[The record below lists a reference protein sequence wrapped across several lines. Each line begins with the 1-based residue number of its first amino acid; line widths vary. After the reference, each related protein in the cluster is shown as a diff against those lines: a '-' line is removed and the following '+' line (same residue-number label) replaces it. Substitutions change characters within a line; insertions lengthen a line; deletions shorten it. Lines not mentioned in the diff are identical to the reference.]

1 MKRKATLIRIFGY
14 LLQHKRQ
21 LAFILS
27 LSFLGNLLALA
38 GPRLSGA
45 AINLIA
51 EGMDGSMDLPGVY
64 KYAAFM
70 LLFYVSS
77 SLMSYAVNVSM
88 ITLSRRITYT
98 LRKDTFNHLVTLPVS
113 FFDGTTTGDILS
125 RISYDID
132 TINASLSNDV
142 VQVVSSSVTIAG
154 SLVMMLRLSPR
165 LVLVFAVTIPLALLL
180 ASYLT
185 HMVQPMFRAR
195 SRAAGEL
202 NGYVEEMISGQKTL
216 RAYTQEER
224 VIQDMDVQNKKLVD
238 AYYKTDYYASI
249 MGPATNAINNLA
261 LALISVFG
269 AILYLHGS
277 ISIGSISAFVLYSRK
292 FTGPI
297 REIAEIYGELQS
309 SLAAAERVFKVID
322 EPPEPADLESAAP
335 LENAQGDV
343 ELSHVSFGY
352 QKDQVILKDFSM
364 KAPKGSLIAIV
375 GPTGAGKTTFI
386 NLLMRFY
393 DIDSGSILVDGRN
406 ISDITRK
413 SLRLS
418 YSMVL
423 QDTWLFYGTIYE
435 NIAYGRPDATREE
448 VVAAA
453 KAARIHTYIESLPQG
468 YDTLLIDDGTNISKG
483 QKQLLT
489 IARALLMQTPM
500 LILDEATSNVDTRTE
515 HQIQAAMRA
524 LMADKTCFVVAHR
537 LSTIRNADCIL
548 VVRDGNVVERGT
560 HEELMRQKG
569 FYYEM
574 HQAQYRSAGLAAP
587 SGLIG
592 KAQEYPVIR
601 MLDPAVVPVLLSF
614 SVGFF
619 TDRI

>member
-1 MKRKATLIRIFGY
+1 MKRKNTLFRIFGY
-14 LLQHKRQ
+14 LMRHKLPLFSV
-21 LAFILS
+21 LALS
-27 LSFLGNLLALA
+27 LLGNLLALA
-38 GPRLSGA
+38 GPRLSGE
-45 AINLIA
+45 AINLISD
-51 EGMDGSMDLPGVY
+51 GGVSGRMDMPQIYRYCLL
-64 KYAAFM
+64 
-70 LLFYVSS
+70 LLFFYVCS
-77 SLMSYAVNVSM
+77 SLMSYIVNVSM
-88 ITLSRRITYT
+88 ITLSRKITYT
-98 LRKDTFNHLVTLPVS
+98 LRRDVFNHLVTLPVS
-113 FFDGTTTGDILS
+113 YFDTNTTGDILS

-142 VQVVSSSVTIAG
+142 VQVVSSSVTIVG
-154 SLVMMLRLSPR
+154 SLVMMLRISPP
-165 LVLVFAVTIPLALLL
+165 LVLVFTVTIPLALVL

-185 HMVQPMFRAR
+185 KMVQPMFRAR
-195 SRAAGEL
+195 SKAAGEL

-224 VIQDMDVQNKKLVD
+224 VIKDMNVQNKKLVD
-238 AYYKTDYYASI
+238 AYYRTDYYASI
-249 MGPATNAINNLA
+249 MGPSTNAINNLA

-269 AILYLHGS
+269 AILYLRGH
-277 ISIGSISAFVLYSRK
+277 INIGGISAFVLYSRK

-309 SLAAAERVFKVID
+309 SLAAAERVFRILD
-322 EPPEPADLESAAP
+322 EAAEPADR
-335 LENAQGDV
+335 ENALELLHAEGNV

-352 QKDQVILKDFSM
+352 QKDRTVLKDFSM
-364 KAPKGSLIAIV
+364 TAPKGSLIAIV

-393 DIDSGSILVDGRN
+393 DINKGAILVDGH
-406 ISDITRK
+406 SSLDLTRK
-413 SLRLS
+413 SLRLA

-435 NIAYGRPDATREE
+435 NISYGRPEATREE
-448 VVAAA
+448 VIAAA

-489 IARALLMQTPM
+489 IARALLMHSSM

-515 HQIQAAMRA
+515 HQIQAAMRS
-524 LMADKTCFVVAHR
+524 LMKDKTCFVVAHR

-548 VVRDGNVVERGT
+548 VVRDGNVIERGT
-560 HEELMRQKG
+560 HAELMKLGG

-574 HQAQYRSAGLAAP
+574 HQSQY
-587 SGLIG
+587 
-592 KAQEYPVIR
+592 Q
-601 MLDPAVVPVLLSF
+601 
-614 SVGFF
+614 
-619 TDRI
+619 

>member
-1 MKRKATLIRIFGY
+1 MKRKATLFRIFGY
-14 LLQHKRQ
+14 LMRHRVQ
-21 LAFILS
+21 LFAVLS
-27 LSFLGNLLALA
+27 LSLLGNLLALA
-38 GPRLSGA
+38 GPRLSGE
-45 AINLIA
+45 AINLISA
-51 EGMDGSMDLPGVY
+51 GSGGDMNMPLIY
-64 KYAAFM
+64 RYAI
-70 LLFYVSS
+70 LLLVFYVSS
-77 SLMSYAVNVSM
+77 SLMSYIVNISM
-88 ITLSRRITYT
+88 ITLSRKITYT
-98 LRKDTFNHLVTLPVS
+98 LRKDMFNHLVTLPVS
-113 FFDGTTTGDILS
+113 FFDNTTTGDILS

-142 VQVVSSSVTIAG
+142 VQVLSSSVTIVG
-154 SLVMMLRLSPR
+154 SLFMMIRLSPR
-165 LVLVFAVTIPLALLL
+165 LVLIFTVTIPLALVL
-180 ASYLT
+180 ATYLT
-185 HMVQPMFRAR
+185 RMVQPMFRAR

-224 VIQDMDVQNKKLVD
+224 VIGEMSVQNKNLVD

-249 MGPATNAINNLA
+249 MGPSTNAINNLA

-269 AILYLHGS
+269 AILYLRGE
-277 ISIGSISAFVLYSRK
+277 IDIGGISAFVLYSRK

-309 SLAAAERVFKVID
+309 SLAAAERVFKVLD
-322 EPPEPADLESAAP
+322 EDPEPADQEHALELTSV
-335 LENAQGDV
+335 EGNV
-343 ELSHVSFGY
+343 ELKNVNFGY
-352 QKDQVILKDFSM
+352 QKDKVILKDFSM

-393 DIDSGSILVDGRN
+393 DIDSGQILVDGH
-406 ISDITRK
+406 SAPDITRK

-435 NIAYGRPDATREE
+435 NIAYGRPEATREE
-448 VVAAA
+448 VIAAA
-453 KAARIHTYIESLPQG
+453 KAAHIHTYIESLPQG

-489 IARALLMQTPM
+489 IARALLMHSPM

-524 LMADKTCFVVAHR
+524 LMEDKTCFVVAHR

-548 VVRDGNVVERGT
+548 VVRDGNVVERGN
-560 HEELMRQKG
+560 HEALMKLKG

-574 HQAQYRSAGLAAP
+574 HQAQY
-587 SGLIG
+587 
-592 KAQEYPVIR
+592 Q
-601 MLDPAVVPVLLSF
+601 
-614 SVGFF
+614 
-619 TDRI
+619 

>member
-1 MKRKATLIRIFGY
+1 MKRKATLLRIFGY
-14 LLQHKRQ
+14 LMRHKAQ
-21 LAFILS
+21 LFAVIA
-27 LSFLGNLLALA
+27 LSFTGNLLALA
-38 GPRLSGA
+38 GPKLSGSAISLISKGAETGIMDMPRIYRYA
-45 AINLIA
+45 AIL
-51 EGMDGSMDLPGVY
+51 LVF
-64 KYAAFM
+64 YAT
-70 LLFYVSS
+70 SS
-77 SLMSYAVNVSM
+77 IMSYVVNVSM
-88 ITLSRRITYT
+88 ITLSRRISYT

-113 FFDGTTTGDILS
+113 YFDSNTTGDILS

-132 TINASLSNDV
+132 TINASLSTDV
-142 VQVVSSSVTIAG
+142 VQVLSSTVTIIG
-154 SLVMMLRLSPR
+154 SLIMMLNICPK
-165 LVLVFAVTIPLALLL
+165 LVLVFTVTIPLALVL
-180 ASYLT
+180 ATYLT
-185 HMVQPMFRAR
+185 RMVQPMFRAR

-224 VIQDMDVQNKKLVD
+224 VIKEMSVQNKNLVD
-238 AYYKTDYYASI
+238 QYFKTDYYATI
-249 MGPATNAINNLA
+249 MGPGTNAINNLA
-261 LALISVFG
+261 LALISIFG
-269 AILYLHGS
+269 AILYLRGG
-277 ISIGSISAFVLYSRK
+277 IDIGGISAFVLYSRK

-322 EPPEPADLESAAP
+322 EEPEPADSKGATELTAVEGS
-335 LENAQGDV
+335 V
-343 ELSHVSFGY
+343 ELQHVHFGY
-352 QKDQVILKDFSM
+352 QQDRGLLKDFSM

-393 DIDSGSILVDGRN
+393 DIDSGTILVDGHR
-406 ISDITRK
+406 STDLTRK

-435 NIAYGRPDATREE
+435 NIAYARPDATREE
-448 VVAAA
+448 VIAAA
-453 KAARIHTYIESLPQG
+453 KAAHIHTYIESLPQG

-489 IARALLMQTPM
+489 IARALLMRSPM

-515 HQIQAAMRA
+515 HQIQAAMRK
-524 LMADKTCFVVAHR
+524 LMEDKTCFVVAHR

-548 VVRDGNVVERGT
+548 VVRDGNVVERGN
-560 HEELMRQKG
+560 HEELMKKKG

-574 HQAQYRSAGLAAP
+574 HQAQY
-587 SGLIG
+587 
-592 KAQEYPVIR
+592 Q
-601 MLDPAVVPVLLSF
+601 
-614 SVGFF
+614 
-619 TDRI
+619 

>member
-1 MKRKATLIRIFGY
+1 MKRKAAFVRIIGY
-14 LLQHKRQ
+14 LMRHRVQ
-21 LAFILS
+21 LFFVLVLS
-27 LSFLGNLLALA
+27 LVGNLLALA
-38 GPRLSGA
+38 GPRLSGT
-45 AINLIA
+45 AINLID
-51 EGMDGSMDLPGVY
+51 EGAKGNMNMPLIY
-64 KYAAFM
+64 RYAALL
-70 LLFYVSS
+70 LLFYVVS
-77 SLMSYAVNVSM
+77 SLMSYVVNVSM
-88 ITLSRRITYT
+88 IALSRKITYT
-98 LRKDTFNHLVTLPVS
+98 LRKDMFNHLVTLPVS
-113 FFDGTTTGDILS
+113 FFDNTTTGDILS

-142 VQVVSSSVTIAG
+142 VQVLSSSVTIVG
-154 SLVMMLRLSPR
+154 SLFMMIRLSPR
-165 LVLVFAVTIPLALLL
+165 LVLIFTVTIPLALVL

-185 HMVQPMFRAR
+185 RMVQPMFRAR

-224 VIQDMDVQNKKLVD
+224 VIGEMNVQNKNLVD

-249 MGPATNAINNLA
+249 MGPSTNAINNLA

-269 AILYLHGS
+269 AILYLKGQ
-277 ISIGSISAFVLYSRK
+277 IDIGSISAFVLYSRK

-309 SLAAAERVFKVID
+309 SLAAAERVFKVLD
-322 EPPEPADLESAAP
+322 EEPEPADRKDALDLSSPEGNVA
-335 LENAQGDV
+335 
-343 ELSHVSFGY
+343 LSHVNFGY
-352 QKDQVILKDFSM
+352 QKDRVILKDFSM
-364 KAPKGSLIAIV
+364 EAPKGSLIAIV

-393 DIDSGSILVDGRN
+393 DIDSGKILVDGQS
-406 ISDITRK
+406 IADITRK

-435 NIAYGRPDATREE
+435 NIAYGRPDATKEE
-448 VVAAA
+448 VIAAA

-489 IARALLMQTPM
+489 IARALLMHSSM

-515 HQIQAAMRA
+515 HQIQAAMRS
-524 LMADKTCFVVAHR
+524 LMENKTCFVVAHR

-548 VVRDGNVVERGT
+548 VVRDGNVVERGN
-560 HEELMRQKG
+560 HEELMKKKG

-574 HQAQYRSAGLAAP
+574 HQSQY
-587 SGLIG
+587 
-592 KAQEYPVIR
+592 Q
-601 MLDPAVVPVLLSF
+601 
-614 SVGFF
+614 
-619 TDRI
+619 

>member
-1 MKRKATLIRIFGY
+1 MKRKNTLFRIFGY
-14 LLQHKRQ
+14 LMRHKLPLFSV
-21 LAFILS
+21 LALS
-27 LSFLGNLLALA
+27 LLGNLLALA
-38 GPRLSGA
+38 GPRLSGE
-45 AINLIA
+45 AINLISD
-51 EGMDGSMDLPGVY
+51 GGVSGRMDMPQIYRYCLL
-64 KYAAFM
+64 
-70 LLFYVSS
+70 LLFFYVCS
-77 SLMSYAVNVSM
+77 SLMSYIVNVSM
-88 ITLSRRITYT
+88 ITLSRKITYT
-98 LRKDTFNHLVTLPVS
+98 LRRDVFNHLVTLPVS
-113 FFDGTTTGDILS
+113 YFDTNTTGDILS

-142 VQVVSSSVTIAG
+142 VQVVSSSVTIVG
-154 SLVMMLRLSPR
+154 SLVMMLRISPP
-165 LVLVFAVTIPLALLL
+165 LVLVFTVTIPLALVL

-185 HMVQPMFRAR
+185 KMVQPMFRAR
-195 SRAAGEL
+195 SKAAGEL

-224 VIQDMDVQNKKLVD
+224 VIKDMNVQNKKLVD
-238 AYYKTDYYASI
+238 AYYRTDYYASI
-249 MGPATNAINNLA
+249 MGPSTNAINNLA

-269 AILYLHGS
+269 AILYLRGH
-277 ISIGSISAFVLYSRK
+277 INIGGISAFVLYSRK

-309 SLAAAERVFKVID
+309 SLAAAERVFRILD
-322 EPPEPADLESAAP
+322 EAAEPADR
-335 LENAQGDV
+335 ENALELLHAEGNV

-352 QKDQVILKDFSM
+352 QKDRTILKDFSM
-364 KAPKGSLIAIV
+364 TAPKGSLIAIV

-393 DIDSGSILVDGRN
+393 DIDKGAILVDGHR
-406 ISDITRK
+406 SLDLTRK
-413 SLRLS
+413 SLRLA

-435 NIAYGRPDATREE
+435 NISYGRPEATREE
-448 VVAAA
+448 VIAAA

-489 IARALLMQTPM
+489 IARALLMHSSM

-515 HQIQAAMRA
+515 HQIQAAMRS
-524 LMADKTCFVVAHR
+524 LMKDKTCFVVAHR

-548 VVRDGNVVERGT
+548 VVRDGNVIERGT
-560 HEELMRQKG
+560 HAELMKLGG

-574 HQAQYRSAGLAAP
+574 HQSQY
-587 SGLIG
+587 
-592 KAQEYPVIR
+592 Q
-601 MLDPAVVPVLLSF
+601 
-614 SVGFF
+614 
-619 TDRI
+619 

>member
-1 MKRKATLIRIFGY
+1 MKRKATLFRIFGY
-14 LLQHKRQ
+14 LMRHKAQ
-21 LAFILS
+21 LFAVIA
-27 LSFLGNLLALA
+27 LSFTGNLLALA
-38 GPRLSGA
+38 GPKLSGS
-45 AINLIA
+45 AISLISKGA
-51 EGMDGSMDLPGVY
+51 ETGIMDMPRIY
-64 KYAAFM
+64 RYAAV
-70 LLFYVSS
+70 LLVFYAASS
-77 SLMSYAVNVSM
+77 IMSYVVNVSM
-88 ITLSRRITYT
+88 ITLSRRISYT

-113 FFDGTTTGDILS
+113 YFDNNTTGDILS

-132 TINASLSNDV
+132 TINASLSTDV
-142 VQVVSSSVTIAG
+142 VQVLSSTVTIIG
-154 SLVMMLRLSPR
+154 SLFMMLNICPK
-165 LVLVFAVTIPLALLL
+165 LVLVFTVTIPLALVL
-180 ASYLT
+180 ATYLT
-185 HMVQPMFRAR
+185 RMVQPMFRAR

-224 VIQDMDVQNKKLVD
+224 VIKEMSVQNKNLVD
-238 AYYKTDYYASI
+238 QYFKTDYYATI
-249 MGPATNAINNLA
+249 MGPGTNAINNLA
-261 LALISVFG
+261 LALISIFG
-269 AILYLHGS
+269 AILYLRGG
-277 ISIGSISAFVLYSRK
+277 IDIGGISAFVLYSRK

-322 EPPEPADLESAAP
+322 EEPEPADSKEASELS
-335 LENAQGDV
+335 DV
-343 ELSHVSFGY
+343 EGNVELQHVNFGY
-352 QKDQVILKDFSM
+352 QKDRVILKDFSM

-393 DIDSGSILVDGRN
+393 DIDSGTILVDGHR
-406 ISDITRK
+406 STDLTRK

-435 NIAYGRPDATREE
+435 NIAYARPDATREE
-448 VVAAA
+448 VIAAA
-453 KAARIHTYIESLPQG
+453 KAAHIHTYIESLPQG

-489 IARALLMQTPM
+489 IARALLMRSPM

-515 HQIQAAMRA
+515 HQIQAAMRK
-524 LMADKTCFVVAHR
+524 LMEDKTCFVVAHR

-548 VVRDGNVVERGT
+548 VIRDGNVVERGN
-560 HEELMRQKG
+560 HEELMKKKG

-574 HQAQYRSAGLAAP
+574 HQAQY
-587 SGLIG
+587 
-592 KAQEYPVIR
+592 Q
-601 MLDPAVVPVLLSF
+601 
-614 SVGFF
+614 
-619 TDRI
+619 

>member
-38 GPRLSGA
+38 GPRLSGT

-142 VQVVSSSVTIAG
+142 VQVVSSSVTIVG

-269 AILYLHGS
+269 AILYLQGA

-322 EPPEPADLESAAP
+322 EPPEPADLENAAP

-423 QDTWLFYGTIYE
+423 QDTWLFDGTIAE
-435 NIAYGRPDATREE
+435 NIAYGKPEATREE
-448 VVAAA
+448 IIAAA
-453 KAARIHTYIESLPQG
+453 RTARVHTYIESLPQG

-574 HQAQYRSAGLAAP
+574 HQAQYR
-587 SGLIG
+587 
-592 KAQEYPVIR
+592 
-601 MLDPAVVPVLLSF
+601 
-614 SVGFF
+614 
-619 TDRI
+619 

>member
-1 MKRKATLIRIFGY
+1 MKRKAAFVRIIGY
-14 LLQHKRQ
+14 LMRHRVQ
-21 LAFILS
+21 LFFVLVLS
-27 LSFLGNLLALA
+27 LVGNLLALA
-38 GPRLSGA
+38 GPRLSGT
-45 AINLIA
+45 AINLID
-51 EGMDGSMDLPGVY
+51 EGAKGNMNMPLIY
-64 KYAAFM
+64 RYAALL
-70 LLFYVSS
+70 LLFYAVS
-77 SLMSYAVNVSM
+77 SLMSYVVNVSM
-88 ITLSRRITYT
+88 IALSRKITYT
-98 LRKDTFNHLVTLPVS
+98 LRKDMFNHLVTLPVS
-113 FFDGTTTGDILS
+113 FFDNTTTGDILS

-142 VQVVSSSVTIAG
+142 VQVLSSSVTIVG
-154 SLVMMLRLSPR
+154 SLFMMIRLSPR
-165 LVLVFAVTIPLALLL
+165 LVLIFTVTIPLALVL

-185 HMVQPMFRAR
+185 RMVQPMFRAR
-195 SRAAGEL
+195 SKAAGEL

-224 VIQDMDVQNKKLVD
+224 VIGEMNVQNKKLVD

-249 MGPATNAINNLA
+249 MGPSTNAINNLA

-269 AILYLHGS
+269 AILYLKGQ
-277 ISIGSISAFVLYSRK
+277 IDIGSISAFVLYSRK

-309 SLAAAERVFKVID
+309 SLAAAERVFKVLD
-322 EPPEPADLESAAP
+322 EEPEPADRKDALDLSSPEGNVA
-335 LENAQGDV
+335 
-343 ELSHVSFGY
+343 LSHVNFGY
-352 QKDQVILKDFSM
+352 QKDRVILKDFSM
-364 KAPKGSLIAIV
+364 EAPKGSLIAIV

-393 DIDSGSILVDGRN
+393 DIDSGKILVDGQS
-406 ISDITRK
+406 IADITRK

-435 NIAYGRPDATREE
+435 NIAYGRPDATKEE
-448 VVAAA
+448 VIAAA

-489 IARALLMQTPM
+489 IARALLMHSSM

-515 HQIQAAMRA
+515 HQIQAAMRS
-524 LMADKTCFVVAHR
+524 LMENKTCFVVAHR

-548 VVRDGNVVERGT
+548 VVRDGNVVERGN
-560 HEELMRQKG
+560 HEELMKKKG

-574 HQAQYRSAGLAAP
+574 HQSQY
-587 SGLIG
+587 
-592 KAQEYPVIR
+592 Q
-601 MLDPAVVPVLLSF
+601 
-614 SVGFF
+614 
-619 TDRI
+619 